1 MAPILL
7 IEDNQ
12 SNADMVIRILN
23 AGGYQVV
30 HGLTGMDG
38 LNLARETVPAL
49 ILIDFDLPDID
60 ARTLILTL
68 KKQLGGENAPPL
80 VALTART
87 GDAEMEMAARFGC
100 AAFVS
105 KPFNPQE
112 LTQAVGALLAV
123 S

>member
-12 SNADMVIRILN
+12 SNADMVIRVLN
-23 AGGYQVV
+23 AAGYEVV
-30 HGLTGMDG
+30 HSLTGMDG
-38 LNLARETVPAL
+38 VQLAREAVPAL

-60 ARTLILTL
+60 ARALILTL
-68 KKQLGGENAPPL
+68 KKQLVSAGAPPL

-87 GDAEMEMAARFGC
+87 DDAEMQMAARYGC
-100 AAFVS
+100 TAFVS
-105 KPFNPQE
+105 KPFTPQE
-112 LTQAVGALLAV
+112 LTQAVDTLLAV

>member
-12 SNADMVIRILN
+12 SNADMVIRVLN
-23 AGGYQVV
+23 AAGYKVV
-30 HGLTGMDG
+30 HSLTGMDG
-38 LNLARETVPAL
+38 VQLAREAAPAL

-60 ARTLILTL
+60 ARALILTL
-68 KKQLGGENAPPL
+68 KKQLVSAGAPPL

-87 GDAEMEMAARFGC
+87 GDAEMQMAARYGC
-100 AAFVS
+100 TAFVS
-105 KPFNPQE
+105 KPFTPQE
-112 LTQAVGALLAV
+112 LTQAVDTLLAV